1 MKKKQTIKYIVFD
14 TLSAMLAWAAL
25 FLFRKLHIEQA
36 GASDVNLVFQDT
48 NFWLGLVIVPA
59 AWLALYT
66 MQGTYRNVLRKARV
80 KELIDTLVASV
91 LGVIVIFFSLLIDD
105 EITTYHH
112 YYSSFLF
119 LLAVHFALTYTLRLL
134 VTSQTARKVHSRQI
148 GFPTLMVG
156 AGPKAY
162 QTYLDLENQETY
174 SGNQLV
180 GYIETSRRQ
189 DIETSGKELPKSAL
203 EKVIPRLGTLDD
215 LRSLV
220 DKYQIEE
227 AIIAVEENEQGH
239 ISEILHALYCCGDII
254 IKIQKWIKT
263 RNPKRLLWT
272 ITFATFVISA
282 NLDNLT
288 TATMMLVIM
297 HSIVQNRRQ
306 RMLIGCA
313 IVIAANCGGCFT
325 VIGDPTGLLLWGD
338 GAITATSFSSYMALP
353 AILAWMIP
361 TIFINRALPERL
373 DTQWSPMPYRGDDT
387 NLSPWQRVVM
397 LFVGIGGLWFIPTFH
412 NITKLSPF
420 LGALCVLSV
429 LWVVNEAFNRKLM
442 NADQMSQRFI
452 PRALQYG
459 SLQQIL
465 FVMGIMLGM
474 GVVTET
480 GVFPDVAQWMDE
492 TIHNVWILGI

>member
-1 MKKKQTIKYIVFD
+1 MTLIIVF
-14 TLSAMLAWAAL
+14 ML
-25 FLFRKLHIEQA
+25 IM
-36 GASDVNLVFQDT
+36 G
-48 NFWLGLVIVPA
+48 
-59 AWLALYT
+59 Y
-66 MQGTYRNVLRKARV
+66 
-80 KELIDTLVASV
+80 
-91 LGVIVIFFSLLIDD
+91 LLIATGHLTGVNKAAIAMFIGTVGWVVYICWGTDYVTDMHPDD
-105 EITTYHH
+105 YLAFLNGAEPTSDAVKYFIHDNVFL
-112 YYSSFLF
+112 YYVGRAASIVMF
-119 LLAVHFALTYTLRLL
+119 LLATM
-134 VTSQTARKVHSRQI
+134 S
-148 GFPTLMVG
+148 
-156 AGPKAY
+156 
-162 QTYLDLENQETY
+162 
-174 SGNQLV
+174 
-180 GYIETSRRQ
+180 
-189 DIETSGKELPKSAL
+189 
-203 EKVIPRLGTLDD
+203 
-215 LRSLV
+215 
-220 DKYQIEE
+220 
-227 AIIAVEENEQGH
+227 II
-239 ISEILHALYCCGDII
+239 EILNNNGCFDF
-254 IKIQKWIKT
+254 IQKWIRT

-272 ITFATFVISA
+272 ITFVTFVISA

-297 HSIVQNRRQ
+297 HGIVQNRRQ
-306 RMLIGCA
+306 RMLIGSA

-338 GAITATSFSSYMALP
+338 GAVTATYFSSYMALP
-353 AILAWMIP
+353 AILAWVIP

-373 DTQWSPMPYRGDDT
+373 DTQWSPLPYRGDDT

-429 LWVVNEAFNRKLM
+429 LWVVNEAFNHKLM

-480 GVFPDVAQWMDE
+480 GVFPDVARWMDD
-492 TIHNVWILGI
+492 TIHNVWILGVVSGFLSAVVDTFTIAISDISLYPVVEAARLEQATDAAYLSQFTRNGSYWMIVAYTTAVGGCLLSVGSVSGLALMKMEHLRLGWYLRNLTLKVLAGWVVGLVVLWLEIYYV